1 MSDGA
6 RRTQRDPPSQ
16 GGGAA
21 ILRGIG
27 VSKSFG
33 GLAAVRGVDF
43 AVRRGEIFGVIG
55 PNGAGKTTLFRL
67 ISGIYRPDAG
77 SLLLDE
83 TDIAGLKP
91 HRICRMGVCTTH
103 QLVRPFGE
111 LSVMENVLVGALF
124 GRGKRARQTGGRE
137 AAREILGFMGL
148 DRLTDAPARSLTLA
162 QRKRLEVARALAT
175 APTVLLLDEV
185 MAGLNPAETAATMDL
200 IRAIRGRG
208 ITVFIVEHVM
218 RAIMGLCD
226 RVMVLHHGEKL
237 AEGTPR
243 EVVDDERVVTAYPG
257 TWRASN
263 P

>member
-1 MSDGA
+1 MSTDA
-6 RRTQRDPPSQ
+6 RGISPYAPPAGEES
-16 GGGAA
+16 AL
-21 ILRGIG
+21 LRGIG

-43 AVRRGEIFGVIG
+43 VVRPGEIFGVIG

-67 ISGIYRPDAG
+67 ISGVFRPDAG
-77 SLLLDE
+77 RLLLQDR
-83 TDIAGLKP
+83 DITGLKP

-111 LSVMENVLVGALF
+111 MSVTENILVGALF
-124 GRGKRARQTGGRE
+124 GRGARGAGIDGHR
-137 AAREILGFMGL
+137 AAREILAFTGL
-148 DRLTDAPARSLTLA
+148 DALADAPARSLTLA

-175 APTVLLLDEV
+175 APRVLLLDEV
-185 MAGLNPAETAATMDL
+185 MAGLNPAETAAAMDL
-200 IRAIRGRG
+200 IRAIRDRG
-208 ITVFIVEHVM
+208 VTVFIVEHVM

-243 EVVDDERVVTAYPG
+243 EVVADERVIDAYLG
-257 TWRASN
+257 TRRV
-263 P
+263 